1 MKPLKLAKAMAL
13 SFVLG
18 AILSVG
24 SDPKLTH
31 QLQAIAIAKVQ
42 AVGTDAM
49 KAVSVKVGEW
59 LEQGLDG
66 VLKGITDHLAQ
77 SG

>member
-1 MKPLKLAKAMAL
+1 MKPLNLAKAMAL
-13 SFVLG
+13 SFILG

-24 SDPKLTH
+24 SDPRLTR
-31 QLQAIAIAKVQ
+31 QVQAIAIAKVQ
-42 AVGTDAM
+42 EVGTDAM
-49 KAVSVKVGEW
+49 KAVSSKAGEW

-66 VLKGITDHLAQ
+66 VLKGIGDHLAQ